1 MTFSRSKNSYFFSLL
16 FLCLLFAFKTRA
28 QSTATIYGEIIDQD
42 NSSPIE
48 FVSVSVI
55 GLPGA
60 TQTDANGKYELVI
73 PAGSKISIAFSHISF
88 ETYIVEVSAKS
99 NERLKLTPK
108 LKSNAVSINEVQIED
123 RATRQSTLKRLD
135 PKLVAALP
143 TSGGIEA
150 LLKTF
155 PGVSSNNE
163 LSSQYNVRG
172 GNFDENLIY
181 VNDIEVYRPFLVRS
195 GGQEGLS
202 FVNPDMVSG
211 VLFSAG
217 GFEARYGD
225 KMSSVLDVT
234 YRKPKEFAANV
245 TASLLGASLTLEG
258 SDKSKRLS
266 CIAGIRQ
273 RSNSYLLKSLDTKG
287 DYKPRFIDGQ
297 LYITYQF
304 TPEFEIAVLGNYA
317 QNKYRFIP
325 KDRETDFGT
334 VNTALRLKVF
344 FEGREV
350 NNFDTYLGAVSFI
363 LKPRKELTL
372 KLISSAFRSFESE
385 KFDVLGQYFIGQLE
399 TDFGKENFGD
409 VTSLG
414 NVGSYLTHGR
424 NLLQATVFNVEQKGY
439 YKNLQWGI
447 KYQSEYINDE
457 ISEWKL
463 QDSAGFSI
471 PQTQPDVL
479 ELQQVIK
486 AKNTLSSNR
495 ISDYIQHH
503 WNFGDTTLF
512 SLTAGIRSSYWDV
525 NKQFLVS
532 PRASFSV
539 IPNWKRDFL
548 FRLSAGYYYQPPFYR
563 ELRDLNGTINYQ
575 LKAQTSIHFVLGS
588 DYNFKIWNRPF
599 KFIAEGYYKILD
611 NLVPYEI
618 DNVRIR
624 YYAQNNAKGYA
635 TGIDLKLN
643 GEFVKGLESWISV
656 SVMQTREDIKDDFYY
671 DYYNKKGNKIIKG
684 YTFDQVA
691 TDSILHT
698 PGYIPRPTDQR
709 VNVALFFQDYI
720 PRFPSWKVHLNLL
733 YGSGFPFGPPTYDR
747 YKDTLRIPPYRRVDI
762 GFSKQLLSET
772 KKLPSRNPF
781 RFFKSIW
788 ASAEVFN
795 LLQISNTISY
805 LWVTDVTA
813 RQYAIPNYLTQRQL
827 NIKLIFKF

>member
-1 MTFSRSKNSYFFSLL
+1 MNSIMLPKKIILL
-16 FLCLLFAFKTRA
+16 FLCLSTFAQGLFAQA
-28 QSTATIYGEIIDQD
+28 TATVYGTIIDKEK
-42 NSSPIE
+42 NPIE
-48 FVSVSVI
+48 FVSISVL

-60 TQTDANGKYELVI
+60 TQTDAKGKYSLEV
-73 PAGSKISIAFSHISF
+73 PAGKKIKVAFSHISF
-88 ETYIVEVSAKS
+88 QTQFIEITPTPGAQIELKPSLSSSA
-99 NERLKLTPK
+99 
-108 LKSNAVSINEVQIED
+108 INITEIQIED
-123 RATRQSTLKRLD
+123 KATRQSTLKRLD
-135 PKLVAALP
+135 PKLVEALP

-217 GFEARYGD
+217 GYDARYGD

-245 TASLLGASLTLEG
+245 SASLLGASITLEG
-258 SDKSKRLS
+258 TNKSKRLS
-266 CIAGIRQ
+266 AILGVRE

-287 DYKPRFIDGQ
+287 DYRPRFIDGQ
-297 LYITYQF
+297 MYLTYQF
-304 TPEFEIAVLGNYA
+304 TPEFEIGLLGNYA

-325 KDRETDFGT
+325 TDRETDFGT
-334 VNTALRLKVF
+334 VNTALRLKVYF
-344 FEGREV
+344 DGKEV
-350 NNFDTYLGAVSFI
+350 NNFDTYLGALSFI
-363 LKPRKELTL
+363 YRPQKDVTL
-372 KLISSAFRSFESE
+372 KLISSAFRSYESE

-399 TDFGKENFGD
+399 TDFGKDNFGD
-409 VTSLG
+409 ATSLG

-424 NLLQATVFNVEQKGY
+424 NLLDATVFNVEHKGY
-439 YKNLQWGI
+439 KKELQWGI
-447 KYQSEYINDE
+447 KYQSEFIKDQ

-471 PQTQPDVL
+471 PQTKPDVL
-479 ELQQVIK
+479 ELQNVVK
-486 AKNTLSSNR
+486 SKNTLSSSR
-495 ISDYIQHH
+495 ITDYIQNTWH
-503 WNFGDTTLF
+503 FGDTTEF
-512 SLTAGIRSSYWDV
+512 SFTAGVRSHYWDV

-532 PRASFSV
+532 PRATISM

-548 FRLSAGYYYQPPFYR
+548 FRFSAGYYYQPPFYR
-563 ELRDLNGTINYQ
+563 ELRDLNGVINTN
-575 LKAQTSIHFVLGS
+575 LKAQTSIHFVLAS
-588 DYNFKIWNRPF
+588 DCNFKMWDRPF
-599 KFIAEGYYKILD
+599 KFVAEGYYKYLD

-624 YYAQNNAKGYA
+624 YYANNNAKGYA

-643 GEFVKGLESWISV
+643 GEFVKGLESWVSV
-656 SVMQTREDIKDDFYY
+656 SVMQTQEDIKDDFYY
-671 DYYNKKGNKIIKG
+671 DYYNKKGNKIVKG

-691 TDSILHT
+691 TDSVLHT

-709 VNVALFFQDYI
+709 VNFALFFQDYI

-733 YGSGFPFGPPTYDR
+733 YGSGFPFGPPSYER

-772 KKLPSRNPF
+772 KVLPAKNPF
-781 RFFKSIW
+781 HFFKSIW

-813 RQYAIPNYLTQRQL
+813 RQYAIPNYLTRRQL

>member
-1 MTFSRSKNSYFFSLL
+1 MLSWKRLERFFIIIAFMLL
-16 FLCLLFAFKTRA
+16 LAPACFAQMA
-28 QSTATIYGEIIDQD
+28 VVYGTISDKETKL
-42 NSSPIE
+42 PLE
-48 FVSVSVI
+48 FVSVSVM

-60 TQTDANGKYELVI
+60 TQTDSKGNYEISV
-73 PAGSKISIAFSHISF
+73 PAGRKIVLAFSHISF
-88 ETYIVEVSAKS
+88 QTVKIELNPE
-99 NERLKLTPK
+99 EGQRLQLQPE
-108 LKSNAVSINEVQIED
+108 LNSNATNLNEVQIED
-123 RATRQSTLKRLD
+123 KATRQSTLKRLD
-135 PKLVAALP
+135 PKLIAALP
-143 TSGGIEA
+143 TSGGVEA

-202 FVNPDMVSG
+202 FINPDMVSG

-217 GFEARYGD
+217 GFDARYGD

-234 YRKPKEFAANV
+234 YRKPREFAANI
-245 TASLLGASLTLEG
+245 TASLLGASITLEG
-258 SDKSKRLS
+258 TNKTKRLS
-266 CIAGIRQ
+266 AIASIRE

-287 DYKPRFIDGQ
+287 DYRPRFIDGQ
-297 LYITYQF
+297 LYVTYQF
-304 TPEFEIAVLGNYA
+304 TPEFEVGILGNYA
-317 QNKYRFIP
+317 QNKYRFVP
-325 KDRETDFGT
+325 TDRETDFGT
-334 VNTALRLKVF
+334 VNTALRLKIYF
-344 FEGREV
+344 DGREV
-350 NNFDTYLGAVSFI
+350 NNFDTYLGAVSFNY
-363 LKPRKELTL
+363 KPKKDLTL
-372 KLISSAFRSFESE
+372 KIISSAFRSFESE

-424 NLLQATVFNVEQKGY
+424 NLLDATVFNVEHKGY
-439 YKNLQWGI
+439 FKELQWGL
-447 KYQSEYINDE
+447 KYQSEFIQDE

-471 PQTQPDVL
+471 PQTNPQVL
-479 ELQQVIK
+479 ELQNVVK
-486 AKNTLSSNR
+486 SKNTLASNR
-495 ISDYIQHH
+495 ITDYIQNTWH
-503 WNFGDTTLF
+503 FGDTTEF
-512 SLTAGIRSSYWDV
+512 SLTAGLRSHYWDV

-532 PRASFSV
+532 PRATLSM

-563 ELRDLNGTINYQ
+563 ELRDLNGKVNPN
-575 LKAQTSIHFVLGS
+575 LKAQTSIHFVLAS
-588 DYNFKIWNRPF
+588 DYNFKIWDRQF
-599 KFIAEGYYKILD
+599 KFVAEGYYKYLD

-624 YYAQNNAKGYA
+624 YYANNSARGYA
-635 TGIDLKLN
+635 TGLDLKLN
-643 GEFVKGLESWISV
+643 GEFVKGLESWLSV
-656 SVMQTREDIKDDFYY
+656 SIMQTQEDIKDDFYY

-684 YTFDQVA
+684 FSFDQVA
-691 TDSILHT
+691 TDSVLHN

-733 YGSGFPFGPPTYDR
+733 YGSGFPFGPPSYER
-747 YKDTLRIPPYRRVDI
+747 YKDTLRIPAYRRVDI
-762 GFSKQLLSET
+762 GFSKQLLSENH
-772 KKLPSRNPF
+772 KLPKKNPF
-781 RFFKSIW
+781 HFFKSIW
-788 ASAEVFN
+788 MSAEVFN

-813 RQYAIPNYLTQRQL
+813 RQYAIPNYLTRRQL
-827 NIKLIFKF
+827 NVKLIFKF

>member
-1 MTFSRSKNSYFFSLL
+1 MRKKFSDYIYLVVFF
-16 FLCLLFAFKTRA
+16 LFASAYSSA
-28 QSTATIYGEIIDQD
+28 QNSATIYGKILDKE
-42 NSSPIE
+42 NALPIE

-60 TQTDANGKYELVI
+60 TQTDAAGKYELEV
-73 PAGSKISIAFSHISF
+73 PAGKKISVAFSHISF
-88 ETYIVEVSAKS
+88 QTYTLEIFPQAGQKIE
-99 NERLKLTPK
+99 LKPQLT
-108 LKSNAVSINEVQIED
+108 SNAINMIEFQVED
-123 RATRQSTLKRLD
+123 KQTRQSTLKRLD
-135 PKLVAALP
+135 PKLVEALP
-143 TSGGIEA
+143 TAGGIEA

-163 LSSQYNVRG
+163 MSSQYNVRG

-202 FVNPDMVSG
+202 FINPDMVSG

-217 GFEARYGD
+217 GFDARYGD

-245 TASLLGASLTLEG
+245 SASLLGASITLEG
-258 SDKSKRLS
+258 TNKNKRLS
-266 CIAGIRQ
+266 CIAGVRE

-297 LYITYQF
+297 LYLSYQF
-304 TPEFEIAVLGNYA
+304 TPEFEIGLLGNYA

-325 KDRETDFGT
+325 TDRETDFGT
-334 VNTALRLKVF
+334 VNTALRLKVYF
-344 FEGREV
+344 DGREV

-363 LKPRKELTL
+363 YRPQKETTL

-385 KFDVLGQYFIGQLE
+385 KFDVMGQYFIGQLE
-399 TDFGKENFGD
+399 TDFGKDNFGD

-414 NVGSYLTHGR
+414 NVGTYLTHGR
-424 NLLQATVFNVEQKGY
+424 NLLDATVFNVEHKGY
-439 YKNLQWGI
+439 HKEIQWGI
-447 KYQSEYINDE
+447 KYQSEYISDQL
-457 ISEWKL
+457 SEWKL

-471 PQTQPDVL
+471 PQTNPDVL
-479 ELQQVIK
+479 ELQNVIK
-486 AKNTLSSNR
+486 AKNTLASNR
-495 ISDYIQHH
+495 ITDYIQNTWH
-503 WNFGDTTLF
+503 FGDTTEF
-512 SLTAGIRSSYWDV
+512 SLTAGIRSHYWDV

-532 PRASFSV
+532 PRATLSM
-539 IPNWKRDFL
+539 IPDWKQDIL

-563 ELRDLNGTINYQ
+563 ELRGFNGDLNYN

-588 DYNFKIWNRPF
+588 DLNFKIWNRQF
-599 KFIAEGYYKILD
+599 KFIAEGYYKILN

-624 YYAQNNAKGYA
+624 YYANNNAKGYA

-643 GEFVKGLESWISV
+643 GEFVKGLESWVSV
-656 SVMQTREDIKDDFYY
+656 SVMQTQEDITDDFYY

-691 TDSILHT
+691 TDSVLHT

-709 VNVALFFQDYI
+709 VNFALFFQDYI
-720 PRFPSWKVHLNLL
+720 PRYPSWKVHLNLL
-733 YGSGFPFGPPTYDR
+733 YGSGFPFGPPSYER

-772 KKLPSRNPF
+772 KKLPAKNPF

-805 LWVTDVTA
+805 LWVTDVTS
-813 RQYAIPNYLTQRQL
+813 RQYAIPNYLTKRQL
-827 NIKLIFKF
+827 NLKLIFKF

>member
-1 MTFSRSKNSYFFSLL
+1 MNSVMLPKKIILL
-16 FLCLLFAFKTRA
+16 FLCLSAFAQGLFAQA
-28 QSTATIYGEIIDQD
+28 TATVYGTIIDKEK
-42 NSSPIE
+42 NPIE
-48 FVSVSVI
+48 FVSVSVV

-60 TQTDANGKYELVI
+60 TQTDAKGKYSLEV
-73 PAGSKISIAFSHISF
+73 PAGKKIKVAFSHISF
-88 ETYIVEVSAKS
+88 QTQFIEITPTASEQIELKPSLSGSA
-99 NERLKLTPK
+99 
-108 LKSNAVSINEVQIED
+108 INITEIQIED
-123 RATRQSTLKRLD
+123 KATRQSTLKRLD
-135 PKLVAALP
+135 PKLVEALP

-217 GFEARYGD
+217 GYDARYGD

-245 TASLLGASLTLEG
+245 SASLLGASITLEG
-258 SDKSKRLS
+258 TNKSKRLS
-266 CIAGIRQ
+266 AIVGVRE

-287 DYKPRFIDGQ
+287 DYRPRFIDGQ
-297 LYITYQF
+297 MYLTYQF
-304 TPEFEIAVLGNYA
+304 TTEFEMGLLGNYA

-325 KDRETDFGT
+325 TDRETDFGT
-334 VNTALRLKVF
+334 VNTALRLKVYF
-344 FEGREV
+344 DGKEV
-350 NNFDTYLGAVSFI
+350 NNFDTYLGALSFI
-363 LKPRKELTL
+363 YKPQKDVTL
-372 KLISSAFRSFESE
+372 KLISSAFRSYESE

-399 TDFGKENFGD
+399 TDFGKDNFGD
-409 VTSLG
+409 ATSLG

-424 NLLQATVFNVEQKGY
+424 NLLDATVFNVEHKGY
-439 YKNLQWGI
+439 KKELQWGI
-447 KYQSEYINDE
+447 KYQSEFIKDQ

-471 PQTQPDVL
+471 PQSKPDVL
-479 ELQQVIK
+479 ELQNVVK
-486 AKNTLSSNR
+486 SKNTLSSSR
-495 ISDYIQHH
+495 ITDYIQNTWH
-503 WNFGDTTLF
+503 FGDTTEF
-512 SLTAGIRSSYWDV
+512 SFTAGVRSHYWDV
-525 NKQFLVS
+525 NKQFLIS
-532 PRASFSV
+532 PRATISM

-548 FRLSAGYYYQPPFYR
+548 FRFSAGYYYQPPFYR
-563 ELRDLNGTINYQ
+563 ELRDLNGVINTN
-575 LKAQTSIHFVLGS
+575 LKAQTSIHFVLAS
-588 DYNFKIWNRPF
+588 DYNFKMWDRPF
-599 KFIAEGYYKILD
+599 KFVAEGYYKYLD

-624 YYAQNNAKGYA
+624 YYANNNAKGYA

-643 GEFVKGLESWISV
+643 GEFVKGLESWVSV
-656 SVMQTREDIKDDFYY
+656 SVMQTQEDIKDDFYY
-671 DYYNKKGNKIIKG
+671 DYYNKKGNKIVKG

-691 TDSILHT
+691 TDSVLHT

-709 VNVALFFQDYI
+709 VNFALFFQDFI

-733 YGSGFPFGPPTYDR
+733 YGSGFPFGPPSYER

-772 KKLPSRNPF
+772 KVLPAKNPF
-781 RFFKSIW
+781 HFFKSIW

-813 RQYAIPNYLTQRQL
+813 RQYAIPNYLTRRQL

>member
-1 MTFSRSKNSYFFSLL
+1 MLSWKRLERFFIIIAFMLL
-16 FLCLLFAFKTRA
+16 LAPACFAQMA
-28 QSTATIYGEIIDQD
+28 VVYGTITD
-42 NSSPIE
+42 NETKLPLE
-48 FVSVSVI
+48 FVSVSVM

-60 TQTDANGKYELVI
+60 TQTDSKGNYEISV
-73 PAGSKISIAFSHISF
+73 PAGRKIVLAFSHISF
-88 ETYIVEVSAKS
+88 QTVKIELNPE
-99 NERLKLTPK
+99 EGQRLQLQPE
-108 LKSNAVSINEVQIED
+108 LNSNATNLNEVQIED
-123 RATRQSTLKRLD
+123 KATRQSTLKRLD
-135 PKLVAALP
+135 PKLIAALP
-143 TSGGIEA
+143 TSGGVEA

-202 FVNPDMVSG
+202 FINPDMVSG

-217 GFEARYGD
+217 GFDARYGD

-234 YRKPKEFAANV
+234 YRKPREFAANI
-245 TASLLGASLTLEG
+245 TASLLGASITLEG
-258 SDKSKRLS
+258 TNKTKRLS
-266 CIAGIRQ
+266 AIASIRE

-287 DYKPRFIDGQ
+287 DYRPRFIDGQ
-297 LYITYQF
+297 LYVTYQF
-304 TPEFEIAVLGNYA
+304 TPEFEVGILGNYA
-317 QNKYRFIP
+317 QNKYRFVP
-325 KDRETDFGT
+325 TDRETDFGT
-334 VNTALRLKVF
+334 VNTALRLKIYF
-344 FEGREV
+344 DGREV
-350 NNFDTYLGAVSFI
+350 NNFDTYLGAVSFNY
-363 LKPRKELTL
+363 KPKKDLTL
-372 KLISSAFRSFESE
+372 KIISSAFRSFESE

-424 NLLQATVFNVEQKGY
+424 NLLDATVFNVEHKGY
-439 YKNLQWGI
+439 FKELQWGL
-447 KYQSEYINDE
+447 KYQSEFIQDE

-471 PQTQPDVL
+471 PQTNPQVL
-479 ELQQVIK
+479 ELQNVVK
-486 AKNTLSSNR
+486 SKNTLASNR
-495 ISDYIQHH
+495 ITDYIQNTWH
-503 WNFGDTTLF
+503 FGDTTEF
-512 SLTAGIRSSYWDV
+512 SLTAGLRSHYWDV

-532 PRASFSV
+532 PRATLSM

-563 ELRDLNGTINYQ
+563 ELRDLNGKVNPN
-575 LKAQTSIHFVLGS
+575 LKAQTSIHFVLAS
-588 DYNFKIWNRPF
+588 DYNFKIWDRQF
-599 KFIAEGYYKILD
+599 KFVAEGYYKYLD

-624 YYAQNNAKGYA
+624 YYANNSARGYA
-635 TGIDLKLN
+635 TGLDLKLN
-643 GEFVKGLESWISV
+643 GEFVKGLESWLSV
-656 SVMQTREDIKDDFYY
+656 SIMQTQEDIKDDFYY

-684 YTFDQVA
+684 FSFDQVA
-691 TDSILHT
+691 TDSVLHN

-733 YGSGFPFGPPTYDR
+733 YGSGFPFGPPSYER
-747 YKDTLRIPPYRRVDI
+747 YKDTLRIPAYRRVDI
-762 GFSKQLLSET
+762 GFSKQLLSENH
-772 KKLPSRNPF
+772 KLPKKNPF
-781 RFFKSIW
+781 HFFKSIW
-788 ASAEVFN
+788 MSAEVFN

-813 RQYAIPNYLTQRQL
+813 RQYAIPNYLTRRQL
-827 NIKLIFKF
+827 NVKLIFKF